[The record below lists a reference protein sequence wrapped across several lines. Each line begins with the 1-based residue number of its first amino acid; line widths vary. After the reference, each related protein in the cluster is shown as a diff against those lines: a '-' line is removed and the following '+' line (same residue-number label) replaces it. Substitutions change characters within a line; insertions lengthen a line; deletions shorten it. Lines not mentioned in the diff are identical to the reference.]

1 MININK
7 NGVFLTPYK
16 WTYEERSLYKVNN
29 HYCFEKNYSKW
40 ACILIEKFKDI
51 KILYETKMNRYSNE
65 KNEDCYCIQLDNDGE
80 SYLESAE
87 DTYYEHWWGNKS
99 WKKEFEKGDYGYMDN
114 FLESYICKNNKCF
127 DDIIETSRKTAVISK
142 KDYKKLKEVK
152 DER

>member
-1 MININK
+1 MIDINK

-16 WTYEERSLYKVNN
+16 WTYEERSLYEVDN

-40 ACILIEKFKDI
+40 ACVLIGDFKDI
-51 KILYETKMNRYSNE
+51 KILYETKQGD
-65 KNEDCYCIQLDNDGE
+65 EDCYCIQLDNDGE

-99 WKKEFEKGDYGYMDN
+99 WKKEFEKGDYGYMDS
-114 FLESYICKNNKCF
+114 FLDSYISKNNKCF
-127 DDIIETSRKTAVISK
+127 DDITETSRKTAIISK